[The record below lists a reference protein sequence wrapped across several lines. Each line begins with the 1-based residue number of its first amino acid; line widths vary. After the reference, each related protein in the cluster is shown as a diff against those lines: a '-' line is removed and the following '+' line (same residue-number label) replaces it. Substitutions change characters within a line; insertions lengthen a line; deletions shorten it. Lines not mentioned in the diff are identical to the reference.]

1 MATATVRGSASR
13 SVQPDYVAVTL
24 GITEVAK
31 DAATAMGKVADRSQ
45 RLEELL
51 GQLKIAKQDWVTEGV
66 NVAEEWEYKRDTNTM
81 VGYRATSGVVVTV
94 RQLDRV
100 GRLLRDAVDQ
110 CSANARELRWQ
121 VDRDN
126 PAKRELLG
134 EAAADA
140 LDRATAYATALGM
153 QVGAVE
159 LISDDPIVESSSD
172 SGLYG
177 GGQMRAMMA
186 KADSAPVS
194 VSGGL
199 IELVAEVHVRFGL
212 LSTNR

>member
-1 MATATVRGSASR
+1 
-13 SVQPDYVAVTL
+13 
-24 GITEVAK
+24 
-31 DAATAMGKVADRSQ
+31 VADRSQ